1 MNEKRTPKQVADLIA
16 SECLAVRVR
25 MLNRVITSV
34 YDDELR
40 PLGMTV
46 AQLNQLVVIR
56 KLGKATARQVVRI
69 LQMDASTVSRNLER
83 MRQEGWITEEP
94 AEDARSRKL
103 AVTQKGA
110 ARLKDVLP
118 AWRRAQARARKILGE
133 PAASAFAATAAQL
146 RSR

>member
-1 MNEKRTPKQVADLIA
+1 MDGKRTSKQIADLISA
-16 SECLAVRVR
+16 ECLAVRVR
-25 MLNRVITSV
+25 MLNRVVTSV

-40 PLGMTV
+40 PLGMTI

-56 KLGKATARQVVRI
+56 KLGKASARQVVRA

-83 MRQEGWITEEP
+83 MRQEGWIVEEP
-94 AEDARSRKL
+94 AEDARSRML
-103 AVTQKGA
+103 SVTAKGA

-118 AWRRAQARARKILGE
+118 AWRRAQSRARRILGE

-146 RSR
+146 WSR